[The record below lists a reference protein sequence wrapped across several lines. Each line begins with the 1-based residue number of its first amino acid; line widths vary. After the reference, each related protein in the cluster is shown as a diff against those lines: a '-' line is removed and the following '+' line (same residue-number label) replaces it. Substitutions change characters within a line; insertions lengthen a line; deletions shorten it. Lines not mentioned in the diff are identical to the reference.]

1 VESGKARPKQTI
13 QANEKH
19 KIGVVA
25 FYTFSADGSTLASWG
40 GVTEKSVRLWSSSN
54 GKERLKLPAYDG
66 KTLAVAFSPDGKLL
80 ASLGA
85 SGDGDGRRHVL
96 YVYDAMSGKEL
107 YNKAF
112 DFKAKEGQF
121 KAAVALSP
129 NGKTLAWARDRTIQ
143 LLDIENGK
151 ELTAQQDLA
160 GTVYCLGFSPN
171 GKTLASGGDDQCV
184 QLWEIASA
192 KLK

>member
-1 VESGKARPKQTI
+1 
-13 QANEKH
+13 
-19 KIGVVA
+19 
-25 FYTFSADGSTLASWG
+25 
-40 GVTEKSVRLWSSSN
+40 
-54 GKERLKLPAYDG
+54 
-66 KTLAVAFSPDGKLL
+66 
-80 ASLGA
+80 
-85 SGDGDGRRHVL
+85 
-96 YVYDAMSGKEL
+96 MSGKEL

-121 KAAVALSP
+121 RAAVALSP
-129 NGKTLAWARDRTIQ
+129 NGKILAWARDRTIQ